1 MKSSLKTKLM
11 SVFFVLIAIPMG
23 ILGIVSYK
31 MASTYLQKSTREQMK
46 QQTNTVA
53 SLIDKSIDSVKNNIE
68 IVSLNSQIADLIQN
82 RTSQEDIDTV
92 FEYIT
97 KVQENNKDYMEGLI
111 VTNAVGRVIID
122 SDTKTP
128 DMNLSDRA
136 YIREAVINGKASIS
150 DVLTSKYTG
159 EPTIFVACPVVR
171 NNATIGTIVG
181 CIKLSI
187 ISSYVSDIKVGNRG
201 YGYLVDREGLIIEH
215 PDNEKEFKENINES
229 DSESLRAIAQEMNEE
244 SEGFYNYNGEY
255 KYVTSKPVQK
265 WVVAVT
271 TEYNDYMSSAIAIK
285 INTVILVIVTLL
297 IAMICSYL
305 YSTRCIIKP
314 IKYIEKLME
323 SAGDGDLTVKA
334 ESKVNDEIGQL
345 CKSFNNMIENQVKI
359 VKSVL
364 NSSNQLNETSDN
376 MASSSEEISATTQEI
391 SATVTNVAEDSKKEN
406 ESVLHISEVL
416 GQLSNLV
423 QSAQNEAEST
433 NTNAMIS
440 KEAADMGRNKVK
452 ETVQAIN
459 NIYTESNETA
469 KVLQQLNELSV
480 QVGGIVNTINEI
492 AERTNLLSLNAAI
505 EAARAGEDGK
515 GFSVVAEEVRKLS
528 EETNNKAKE
537 IEKLVSKMKNQT
549 ENAVEAMQRANAEVE
564 NGVEI
569 VNDTDEAFIN
579 IKKSIESIVHHIEKI
594 LDVTSEEVESSKSV
608 VSLINEI
615 VETSE
620 SNSINCENVSKA
632 VHEESKAINNLSVTA
647 EETNAMSQELINI
660 VKKFKI

>member
-1 MKSSLKTKLM
+1 
-11 SVFFVLIAIPMG
+11 
-23 ILGIVSYK
+23 
-31 MASTYLQKSTREQMK
+31 
-46 QQTNTVA
+46 
-53 SLIDKSIDSVKNNIE
+53 
-68 IVSLNSQIADLIQN
+68 LNSQIADLIQN

-122 SDTKTP
+122 NETKTP

-136 YIREAVINGKASIS
+136 YIREAVINGKVSIS

-159 EPTIFVACPVVR
+159 DPTIFVACPVVR

-187 ISSYVSDIKVGNRG
+187 ISSYVSDIKVGERG
-201 YGYLVDREGLIIEH
+201 YGYLVDKNGLIIEH
-215 PDNEKEFKENINES
+215 PDKEKEFKENINES
-229 DSESLRAIAQEMNEE
+229 DSENLRTIAQEMNEE

-255 KYVTSKPVQK
+255 KYVTFKPVEK

-285 INTVILVIVTLL
+285 INTLILVIAASI
-297 IAMICSYL
+297 IAIICSYL

-314 IKYIEKLME
+314 IKYIEGLMK
-323 SAGDGDLTVKA
+323 SAGEGDLTVQAKL
-334 ESKVNDEIGQL
+334 KMNDEIGQL
-345 CKSFNNMIENQVKI
+345 CRSFNNMIDNQVKI

-364 NSSNQLNETSDN
+364 NSSNQLNEASDN

-416 GQLSNLV
+416 DQLSSLV
-423 QSAQNEAEST
+423 QSAQNAAEST
-433 NTNAMIS
+433 NTNAMLS

-452 ETVQAIN
+452 QTVQAIN

-469 KVLQQLNELSV
+469 KVLQQLNELSI

-528 EETNNKAKE
+528 EETNSKAKE

-549 ENAVEAMQRANAEVE
+549 ENAVEAMERANAEVE

-615 VETSE
+615 VATSE

-632 VHEESKAINNLSVTA
+632 VQEESNAINNLSATA
-647 EETNAMSQELINI
+647 EETNAMSQELINL
-660 VKKFKI
+660 VEKFKI